1 MRHEDPNAADRD
13 AKDDARTAGLR
24 HTTDAEPGIRRLRR
38 GGGFAYVGP
47 GGRPV
52 RDERTLAR
60 IRSLAVPPAWRDVW
74 ICAHA
79 DGHLQAT
86 GRDARGRKQPRY
98 HPRWREVRDEV
109 KFDRMV
115 AFGRALPAL
124 RARVARDVATAD
136 LSLRCVVATIV
147 RLLETTL
154 VRVGND
160 EYARKNRSYGLTTL
174 RDGHVAP
181 AGRTLRLHFT
191 GKGGKAHEVEVTDP
205 RAARVVRECRDLPGQ
220 RLFQWLDDDGGRHA
234 VSSEDVNAYLHEATG
249 EDFTAKDFRT
259 WAGTVLALQA
269 LAGAP
274 PAKGVTA
281 MRRTINAAVDSVAE
295 RLRNTRAV
303 CRRSYVHPAVIRA
316 CEEHRLARAVSE
328 CGARGPRGLRR
339 DEVVALAFLVRESRA
354 ARRPRA
360 AA

>member
-1 MRHEDPNAADRD
+1 MSASALEVAAHD
-13 AKDDARTAGLR
+13 AKDAGLR
-24 HTTDAEPGIRRLRR
+24 HTTDADPGIRRLRR
-38 GGGFAYVGP
+38 GRGFVYVGP
-47 GGRPV
+47 RGRPV
-52 RDERTLAR
+52 RDRATLAR
-60 IRSLAVPPAWRDVW
+60 IRSLAVPPAWEDVW
-74 ICAHA
+74 ICP
-79 DGHLQAT
+79 DPRGHLQAT
-86 GRDARGRKQPRY
+86 GRDARGRKQARY
-98 HPRWREVRDEV
+98 HPRWREVRDAV

-124 RARVARDVATAD
+124 RARVARDVAAED
-136 LSLRCVVATIV
+136 VSPRCVVATIV

-154 VRVGND
+154 IRVGND
-160 EYARKNRSYGLTTL
+160 EYARENRSYGLTTL

-181 AGRTLRLHFT
+181 SGRGLRLRFA
-191 GKGGKAHEVEVTDP
+191 GKGGKPHEVEVTDA

-220 RLFQWLDDDGGRHA
+220 RLFQWVDDQGRRHA
-234 VSSEDVNAYLHEATG
+234 VSSEDVNAYLREATG

-274 PAKGVTA
+274 PPKGVTA
-281 MRRTINAAVDSVAE
+281 TRRAINAAVDSVAE

-316 CEEHRLARAVSE
+316 CEERRLARAIAE
-328 CGARGPRGLRR
+328 CSARGPRGLRR
-339 DEVVALAFLVRESRA
+339 EEAVALAFLVREARG
-354 ARRPRA
+354 ARRDRA

>member
-1 MRHEDPNAADRD
+1 MRASAPAAVLD
-13 AKDDARTAGLR
+13 AKDAGLR
-24 HTTDAEPGIRRLRR
+24 YTTDANPGIRRLRR
-38 GGGFAYVGP
+38 GGGFSYAGP
-47 GGRPV
+47 SGRPV

-74 ICAHA
+74 ICP
-79 DGHLQAT
+79 DPQGHLQAT

-98 HPRWREVRDEV
+98 HPRWREVRDDV
-109 KFDRMV
+109 KFERMV

-124 RARVARDVATAD
+124 RARVARDVAAAD
-136 LSLRCVVATIV
+136 LSLPCVTATIV

-154 VRVGND
+154 IRVGND
-160 EYARKNRSYGLTTL
+160 EYARENRSYGLTTL
-174 RDGHVAP
+174 RDGHVTP
-181 AGRTLRLHFT
+181 AGRTLRLRFL
-191 GKGGKAHEVEVTDP
+191 GKGGKPHEVEVSDP

-220 RLFQWLDDDGGRHA
+220 RLFQWLDGDGRRHA

-249 EDFTAKDFRT
+249 EAFTAKDFRT

-269 LAGAP
+269 LAGVP
-274 PAKGVTA
+274 PPEGPRAT
-281 MRRTINAAVDSVAE
+281 RRTINEAIDSVAE

-316 CEEHRLARAVSE
+316 CEERRLWREVAQCSP
-328 CGARGPRGLRR
+328 RGPRGLRK
-339 DEVVALAFLVRESRA
+339 EETVALAFLVREARG
-354 ARRPRA
+354 ARRARA